1 MPLMINLMKKLDPP
15 DEIEEKKEP
24 VNPDKLLTC
33 EHFNFLHPN
42 FSEERIEHK
51 EKNIEVLKS
60 RVSYWLGHY
69 WVEFDDMIIKP
80 WLCYQ
85 WPWNYTDNMNVK
97 RIILTSISNY
107 EKEEKKKTH
116 YIRGQTKEIK
126 ETDLRNEDN
135 IKENLLNNN
144 NIINSENIISEKN
157 NESFGDENDNKKS
170 EKKKYVELS
179 DMQEKNN

>member
-1 MPLMINLMKKLDPP
+1 
-15 DEIEEKKEP
+15 
-24 VNPDKLLTC
+24 
-33 EHFNFLHPN
+33 
-42 FSEERIEHK
+42 
-51 EKNIEVLKS
+51 
-60 RVSYWLGHY
+60 
-69 WVEFDDMIIKP
+69 MIIKP

-126 ETDLRNEDN
+126 ESNIKNEEDGM
-135 IKENLLNNN
+135 KENLLNNN